1 MVLYLIGLGLCGVKD
16 ITVRGLEIVKN
27 CDFIFMEFYTSI
39 LGVDV
44 EELSKFYE
52 KEIILADREMIEND
66 FDEKILEKAKTSKVA
81 LLVVGD
87 PFSATTHIDLYTRA
101 IKTGVQIEVL
111 NNASIMNSCGISGLS
126 LYRFGETVTIP
137 FFTNS
142 WKPCSY
148 LEKILK
154 NMSCDFH
161 TLVLLDIKVK
171 EISEENLCRG
181 RKIYEKPRFMTVNV
195 ALEQILESEE
205 ILKTGKIN
213 EETLVIGIVRVGA
226 PTQKIVSGKIKELLK
241 YDFGTPLHSL
251 IVCAPTLHSME
262 KEMIEFYSIENV
274 EKREKEKINFIENN
288 ITN

>member
-1 MVLYLIGLGLCGVKD
+1 MALYLIGLGLCGVKD
-16 ITVRGLEIVKN
+16 ITVRGLELVKSS
-27 CDFIFMEFYTSI
+27 DYVFMEYYTSI
-39 LGVDV
+39 LGVDM

-66 FDEKILEKAKTSKVA
+66 FDEKILEKAKTHKVS

-101 IKTGVQIEVL
+101 IKTGVKIEVL

-137 FFTNS
+137 YFTAT
-142 WKPCSY
+142 WKPFSF
-148 LEKILK
+148 LEKIVK

-181 RKIYEKPRFMTVNV
+181 RKIYEKPRFMSINI
-195 ALEQILESEE
+195 ALEQMLEAEAN
-205 ILKTGKIN
+205 LKTDKIN
-213 EETLVIGIVRVGA
+213 EDTLVVGVARIGA
-226 PTQKIVSGKIKELLK
+226 PTQKIVSGKIKDLIKL
-241 YDFGTPLHSL
+241 DFGSPLHSL

-262 KEMIEFYSIENV
+262 KEMMEFYNIENV
-274 EKREKEKINFIENN
+274 EKREANK
-288 ITN
+288 